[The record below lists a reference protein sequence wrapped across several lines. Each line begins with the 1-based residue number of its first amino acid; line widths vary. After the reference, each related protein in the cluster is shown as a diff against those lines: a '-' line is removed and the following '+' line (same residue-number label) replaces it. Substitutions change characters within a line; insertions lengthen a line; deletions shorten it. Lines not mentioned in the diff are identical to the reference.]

1 MIYADFKSILLAEYN
16 VRAKYTNKIRANI
29 KNMLLCSYGYKHT
42 LQKHM
47 VRKLKAFYY

>member
-29 KNMLLCSYGYKHT
+29 KNMLLAVMAISIVYRNIWFGN
-42 LQKHM
+42 
-47 VRKLKAFYY
+47 